1 MERNTV
7 AYEPSELVRLEQ
19 LALLCQK
26 LAEHLGLADSSNQR
40 VQWVL
45 QPRLIRY
52 YTTLG
57 LLDRPAEMRGRTA
70 FYSRRHLLQV
80 LTIKRL
86 QQQGKSLEEVQQ
98 QLLGCTIDSML
109 EILGLGPDWGA
120 VVSKLQ
126 QEHQG
131 PATTGL
137 SPPSQSELPT
147 RRDRFWDAPVPE
159 PPEVIQQCQTVEL
172 ESIQEPQFNSLVRVQ
187 LSNGTEI
194 NLPLHLYQQLD
205 PERLAAW
212 LRDFPSI

>member
-7 AYEPSELVRLEQ
+7 VYEPPELVRLEQ

-26 LAEHLGLADSSNQR
+26 LAEHLGLVDSSNQR

-86 QQQGKSLEEVQQ
+86 QQIGKSLDEVQQ
-98 QLLGCTIDSML
+98 QLLGCTTDSML
-109 EILGLGPDWGA
+109 STLGLGPDWEA
-120 VVSKLQ
+120 VVNRLQ
-126 QEHQG
+126 LELESPG
-131 PATTGL
+131 ATGL
-137 SPPSQSELPT
+137 SPPVDEQLPT

-159 PPEVIQQCQTVEL
+159 PPEGTQQCQTVE
-172 ESIQEPQFNSLVRVQ
+172 SKISPEPQFHSLVRVQ
-187 LSNGTEI
+187 LANGTEI
-194 NLPLHLYQQLD
+194 HLPLSLYEQVG
-205 PERLAAW
+205 PERLSAW
-212 LRDFPSI
+212 LQSFPAV